1 MVDKKQIKTIID
13 NTLSNIEIKCSNN
26 EIRSK
31 LKKMSD
37 GEKQY
42 RLQGKLTPAE
52 KDHYLNLFKKK
63 KEIAIAILEHEK
75 EREEYES
82 LGDEDMV
89 KMVDTFIKPSKNIL
103 KEFEDA
109 IFNYEKRIFNNYKSK
124 ENKNVNYNINDYRED
139 NQFEDDS
146 NENPHFGRLE
156 NSMISQ
162 QANVDFTSDHTDS
175 LTDYFGSEFQ
185 ILNSMLWGS
194 TSWERLPPTVRKHK
208 IERLNKL
215 SDNLSSAIESTQG
228 TDEPIM
234 VYHGGEFDVSKVVG
248 DKLTFKGFTS
258 ASFQIS
264 AANDFAETF
273 EGTKVNYIYRIL
285 LPKGSKGVCANDR
298 NTKLTHY
305 WYEHE
310 LLLDK
315 GLSGDIVDIDVENHI
330 VTLQA

>member
-1 MVDKKQIKTIID
+1 MVNKKQIKTIID
-13 NTLSNIEIKCSNN
+13 NTVSNIEIKCSNN
-26 EIRSK
+26 EIKSK

-63 KEIAIAILEHEK
+63 KEIALAILEHEK
-75 EREEYES
+75 EREKYES
-82 LGDEDMV
+82 QGDENMV
-89 KMVDTFIKPSKNIL
+89 KLVDTFIKPAKNNL

-124 ENKNVNYNINDYRED
+124 ENKTVNYNINDYRED

-156 NSMISQ
+156 NSMINQ
-162 QANVDFTSDHTDS
+162 QSNVEFTSEHTDS

-194 TSWERLPPTVRKHK
+194 ISWERLPSTVRKHK

-215 SDNLSSAIESTQG
+215 SDNLSSAIESTQDTSG
-228 TDEPIM
+228 KSAEITDS
-234 VYHGGEFDVSKVVG
+234 VNNVSNAVESVADMAQQQQKTAYS
-248 DKLTFKGFTS
+248 L
-258 ASFQIS
+258 I
-264 AANDFAETF
+264 
-273 EGTKVNYIYRIL
+273 
-285 LPKGSKGVCANDR
+285 
-298 NTKLTHY
+298 
-305 WYEHE
+305 
-310 LLLDK
+310 
-315 GLSGDIVDIDVENHI
+315 DIVNKFKLE
-330 VTLQA
+330 